1 MQRGLRQRCARGCLS
16 CSNSADPAA
25 EYSVVAA
32 ALSVYSL
39 PRSGGAGRSSY
50 PATPMTGHRRW
61 PKVPRMRAVE
71 RDVVMRDSGLR
82 DGLQSIA
89 RIPRAKAGQT
99 VETTL
104 FPPTLDGERL
114 RLFRTTSWRPFMSDR
129 RAFTLHAVRLTAAAI
144 AAPAFATKAFAADF
158 TMRISHQFPPAHQTA
173 QATSTSSPRTSRTA
187 THGRVDVQLF
197 GAGAAVQAEPEPP
210 GGRQRQDRSR
220 VDPQLPRGAGRFRR

>member
-1 MQRGLRQRCARGCLS
+1 
-16 CSNSADPAA
+16 
-25 EYSVVAA
+25 
-32 ALSVYSL
+32 
-39 PRSGGAGRSSY
+39 
-50 PATPMTGHRRW
+50 
-61 PKVPRMRAVE
+61 MRAVE

-144 AAPAFATKAFAADF
+144 AAPAFATKAFAADY
-158 TMRISHQFPPAHQTA
+158 TMRLSHQFPPSHQSA
-173 QATSTSSPRTSRTA
+173 RNLEQFAADVKAATD
-187 THGRVDVQLF
+187 GRVDVQIFGSAQLF
-197 GAGAAVQAEPEPP
+197 KPNQNHAAVASGKVEAASVPAFTLGGTIPELN
-210 GGRQRQDRSR
+210 
-220 VDPQLPRGAGRFRR
+220 VT